1 MKVYK
6 INHIKALICFGYL
19 FMFVSCNRKIDHPEI
34 TNPDFETKSAD
45 FDKTN
50 IKKTVVYS
58 SEENDLALIQLKL
71 IPDGTFEFLMNIFPE
86 PIQNT
91 ENEIISTD
99 GFWSKKDKIV
109 TLNFASIEKDSLR
122 LDALFDSNYK
132 VGNEFKVIDAHQV
145 EIDFSLNHLHIWGVR
160 CFKTE

>member
-6 INHIKALICFGYL
+6 IKHIKALICVGFL
-19 FMFVSCNRKIDHPEI
+19 FMFVSCDRKIDQPEI
-34 TNPDFETKSAD
+34 TNPDFETKIAD
-45 FDKTN
+45 FEKTN
-50 IKKTVVYS
+50 LKKTVVYS

-71 IPDGTFEFLMNIFPE
+71 IPDGTFEFLMNMFPE

-91 ENEIISTD
+91 ENEIITAN

-109 TLNFASIEKDSLR
+109 TLQFSTTEKDAIR
-122 LDALFDSNYK
+122 LDALFDSKYK
-132 VGNEFKVIDAHQV
+132 VGNEFKIIDAHQV